1 MYVVE
6 VLLLVCTYIVC
17 IVHMYVLLISGKTAQ
32 LKSLLANFFR
42 LMEDQMN
49 HYGPGSPKNV
59 KKPSLTVNVIN
70 VDFFYFN
77 VCIPYGSLG
86 VPLSKKSQYVRRI
99 IQIYKICGE
108 KQGEFCCISKFF

>member
-42 LMEDQMN
+42 LREDQRLVHIVRQFLSMDIMMKVQ
-49 HYGPGSPKNV
+49 YF
-59 KKPSLTVNVIN
+59 LVIQIHDLRTFEVEHCLN
-70 VDFFYFN
+70 M
-77 VCIPYGSLG
+77 IWR
-86 VPLSKKSQYVRRI
+86 LSKDLS
-99 IQIYKICGE
+99 
-108 KQGEFCCISKFF
+108 

>member
-42 LMEDQMN
+42 LIED
-49 HYGPGSPKNV
+49 
-59 KKPSLTVNVIN
+59 KKPFHVFGMIFSDVI
-70 VDFFYFN
+70 
-77 VCIPYGSLG
+77 LG
-86 VPLSKKSQYVRRI
+86 
-99 IQIYKICGE
+99 
-108 KQGEFCCISKFF
+108 